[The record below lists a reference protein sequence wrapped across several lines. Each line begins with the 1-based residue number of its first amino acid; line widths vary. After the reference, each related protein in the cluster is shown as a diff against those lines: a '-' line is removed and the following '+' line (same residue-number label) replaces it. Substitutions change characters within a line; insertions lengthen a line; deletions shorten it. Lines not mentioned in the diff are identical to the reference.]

1 MDILEQLKVIV
12 VGFRVARVLSLF
24 TLLQFISHSAL
35 NFGYVQYIRLVMSEN
50 IVFLMNDFRSIDIIP
65 LECLEKSLV
74 KFGLV
79 YGLERS
85 KLEVWIFLRERA
97 QLPSLDNPTPA
108 LQRGDIDRAID
119 NFRHLFDFLLE
130 LIVWV

>member
-12 VGFRVARVLSLF
+12 VGFRVARVLRLF

-85 KLEVWIFLRERA
+85 KLEIWIFLCERA
-97 QLPSLDNPTPA
+97 QFPSLDNPAPA
-108 LQRGDIDRAID
+108 LQRRDINRAVD
-119 NFRHLFDFLLE
+119 NLRHLFDFLLE